1 MTIRFYGEE
10 IEKAFKEG
18 DYEKAESLRKDCMGE
33 AGVFGAFHEWWIGR
47 HKRHK
52 YGWDKLALEII
63 ENYAHK
69 TFTAKDLNCSGSKLI
84 NAAYWIGIDLTTVC
98 ERPHRY
104 RVNLGAFYI
113 IFQFCP
119 EIMEKVIKALKEI
132 QAGIFPAF

>member
-1 MTIRFYGEE
+1 MTIRFYGEQ
-10 IEKAFKEG
+10 IEEAFKEG
-18 DYEKAESLRKDCMGE
+18 DYEKAEFLRKDCMGE
-33 AGVFGAFHEWWIGR
+33 PGFFGAFHEWWIGR

-52 YGWDKLALEII
+52 YDWDKLALEII

-84 NAAYWIGIDLTTVC
+84 NAAYWIGIDSTTVC

-104 RVNLGAFYI
+104 KVNLGAFYI

-132 QAGIFPAF
+132 